1 MSILSCMPT
10 GWLDDYYQP
19 ADLVDDEDDDAP
31 PPAIL
36 ADLMTINYGVVWF
49 TAAPDLSDE

>member
-1 MSILSCMPT
+1 MPT